1 MAYTA
6 CSPVLLNRQRDTASD
21 VQDAALLV
29 PSRLFV
35 VVVWSVIKS
44 VFFSHVCSTLTMLSV
59 RVCQLDKQT
68 PLCITTCCHA
78 EGRGRRCVCLCV
90 RARLWVCVCVS
101 VLLGGSHADINSCTL
116 LHHSTQGLAVLPSKK
131 FDELNVLSDMNNFF
145 HMLYCRL

>member
-6 CSPVLLNRQRDTASD
+6 SSPVLLNRQRDTASD

-90 RARLWVCVCVS
+90 CVRGCGCVFVCPYCS
-101 VLLGGSHADINSCTL
+101 EA
-116 LHHSTQGLAVLPSKK
+116 
-131 FDELNVLSDMNNFF
+131 
-145 HMLYCRL
+145 HMLTSTPALCYITQLKAWLFFPPKNLMN